1 MFPEPMSMD
10 RKILEVSQ
18 GLARTFSKRIYDE
31 SAKAVTGFSG
41 TETLSVKLGAGF
53 NSETVTV
60 SGLAAVWTVASEG
73 KYDIQFPATTIEIG
87 IYPIQVILDPNGQ
100 PCYPNPREIYRG
112 FARINPSPVTA
123 SGTPYQLYCDYADL
137 LEVAPWIE
145 TTHTDN
151 DMSGWFRQRL
161 RARNWIDSAILKA
174 SSSNP
179 HRHAIFY
186 GVIPPYSQGSPYVAE
201 LLADNK
207 LILTDEIRRAA
218 AHYTMHEITKTLGSS
233 PNTGSYA
240 EISQKHYEEANRKL
254 QSLVASF
261 DTTGGT
267 TANYYVDLRI
277 MDGRVT
283 F

>member
-1 MFPEPMSMD
+1 MFSEPMPLD
-10 RKILEVSQ
+10 RKILDVSQ

-31 SAKAVTGFSG
+31 SAKAITGFSG
-41 TETLSVKLGAGF
+41 DETLEVRLGAGF
-53 NSETVTV
+53 NSEIIEVA
-60 SGLAAVWTVASEG
+60 GLTAAWTVATDG
-73 KYDIQFPATTIEIG
+73 KYDIQFPEMTIDQG
-87 IYPIQVILDPNGQ
+87 VYPLQVILDPNGET
-100 PCYPNPREIYRG
+100 CYPSPREIYRG
-112 FARINPSPVTA
+112 YVRINPSPVTA

-161 RARNWIDSAILKA
+161 RARQWVDSAILKA
-174 SSSNP
+174 STNNP

-186 GVIPPYSQGSPYVAE
+186 GVIAPYNQGSPYVAE

-207 LILTDEIRRAA
+207 LIISDDIRRAA
-218 AHYTMHEITKTLGSS
+218 AHYTLYEITKALSS
-233 PNTGSYA
+233 APNTGSYA
-240 EISQKHYEEANRKL
+240 EISQKHYDDANRRL
-254 QSLVASF
+254 QSLVAGF

-283 F
+283 Y